1 MFTVEYSEGGRTTI
15 RSERSYVTLE
25 FLLQPIYF
33 PKNGQTVYYEA
44 LSSVIS
50 DSGEHLNSEA
60 FFETINDEFI
70 KTVLLLQMEHF
81 SQSNSISQ
89 DILLNVNL
97 SSLKDDDFIESII
110 KRNKSNKYHIEV
122 NEIDTPVRDVK
133 ILKNIK
139 RLQKSGIYIILDD
152 YYHEN
157 EIAHL
162 SLGVI
167 DWDYIKIDKSFLL
180 YNSGNDD
187 CLKALIFVISPYC
200 KNGLIIEG
208 VETYFQNEFVKKYN
222 LLAQGYYYS
231 RPKNIFKENRNHKKV
246 LQMN

>member
-1 MFTVEYSEGGRTTI
+1 
-15 RSERSYVTLE
+15 
-25 FLLQPIYF
+25 
-33 PKNGQTVYYEA
+33 
-44 LSSVIS
+44 
-50 DSGEHLNSEA
+50 
-60 FFETINDEFI
+60 
-70 KTVLLLQMEHF
+70 
-81 SQSNSISQ
+81 

-167 DWDYIKIDKSFLL
+167 DW
-180 YNSGNDD
+180 
-187 CLKALIFVISPYC
+187 
-200 KNGLIIEG
+200 
-208 VETYFQNEFVKKYN
+208 
-222 LLAQGYYYS
+222 
-231 RPKNIFKENRNHKKV
+231 
-246 LQMN
+246 